1 MADDKTRL
9 VSGCY
14 VNCSHSVTA
23 DTNSHRFSLFRN
35 IVSMQADVALN
46 SWAYSFGLKA
56 AIRNKL
62 GENRSLAA
70 TAGMRKQQA

>member
-9 VSGCY
+9 ISACY
-14 VNCSHSVTA
+14 VKCSHYVTA
-23 DTNSHRFSLFRN
+23 DTNSHSIRQFCN
-35 IVSMQADVALN
+35 IDVALN

-62 GENRSLAA
+62 GEIRSLAA